1 MAINYASKYAGQIDE
16 KFKLASMTTPA
27 VNDNFDF
34 TGVNTVNVY
43 AVSTAPMNDYSMTG
57 NTRYG
62 VAAELGNSTQ
72 ALVLSKDRSFTF
84 TIDRRN
90 YLDTQMVMEAG
101 KSLTRQIEEVVA
113 PEIDVYRL
121 AKIAEG
127 AKNSATLAITKANA
141 YASFLD
147 AQAALTDEKA
157 PLPGRLVYCTPAYYK
172 FLKQDDTF
180 VKASDIAQNMLL
192 KGQLGM
198 VDGVPVIVVPT
209 AYLPENTA
217 FVLTNPIACCSPIKL
232 ADYKIHDNPPGIN
245 GWLVEGR
252 LYYDAFVLNNK
263 KGAIYTHKIA

>member
-1 MAINYASKYAGQIDE
+1 MVNYASKYEKQIDE
-16 KFKLASMTTPA
+16 KFKLAAMTAPA
-27 VNDNFDF
+27 INNNFDF

-43 AVSTAPMNDYSMTG
+43 SMGTAPMNDYSMTG
-57 NTRYG
+57 NARYG
-62 VAAELGNSTQ
+62 VTAELDNSTQ

-90 YLDTQMVMEAG
+90 YLDTQMTMEAG
-101 KSLTRQIEEVVA
+101 KALTRQIEEVVA
-113 PEIDVYRL
+113 PELDVYRL

-127 AKNSATLAITKANA
+127 AKNSATAAITKANA
-141 YASFLD
+141 YAAFLD

-157 PLPGRLVYCTPAYYK
+157 PLAGRLLYCGPTFYK
-172 FLKQDDTF
+172 FMKQDDTF
-180 VKASDIAQNMLL
+180 VKASDIAQEMLL

-198 VDGVPVIVVPT
+198 IDGVPLIVVPT
-209 AYLPENTA
+209 SYLPENTA
-217 FVLTNPIACCSPIKL
+217 FVLTNPIACCSPVKL

-252 LYYDAFVLNNK
+252 VYYDAFVLNNK